1 MCEFNLGDEVIDLAS
16 GIVGK
21 IVAIKGKDEFGNT
34 QILIRYR
41 DENGKPAYLNLLDYE
56 IEKI

>member
-1 MCEFNLGDEVIDLAS
+1 MCEFNLGDEVIDLATK
-16 GIVGK
+16 IKGK

-41 DENGKPAYLNLLDYE
+41 DESGKPAYLDVLD
-56 IEKI
+56 

>member
-1 MCEFNLGDEVIDLAS
+1 MSEFNLDDEVIDLAS

-21 IVAIKGKDEFGNT
+21 IVAIKGKDKHGNT

-41 DENGKPAYLNLLDYE
+41 DENGKPAYLEVLDYE